1 MEIVHTI
8 KDLQAGLSAL
18 RAQGKKVG
26 LVPTMGALHAGH
38 ASLVKRCVAENDAAV
53 VSVFVNPTQF
63 NDKNDLEK
71 YQSISNYDII
81 RKRLGKRLMI
91 MNREEWISYYE
102 SINGHKP
109 SVLEVAKAE
118 KDGEIFVLYES
129 SNPSVIDDDSYT
141 SYNENTYTHKNTVR
155 KKIASVI
162 GMFFRCIWAV
172 LLGLFTVATWIF
184 SIALWIVGFLIHIVS
199 LTLSF
204 IFTFARFY

>member
-1 MEIVHTI
+1 
-8 KDLQAGLSAL
+8 
-18 RAQGKKVG
+18 
-26 LVPTMGALHAGH
+26 
-38 ASLVKRCVAENDAAV
+38 
-53 VSVFVNPTQF
+53 
-63 NDKNDLEK
+63 
-71 YQSISNYDII
+71 
-81 RKRLGKRLMI
+81 

-129 SNPSVIDDDSYT
+129 SNPSVIDDDS
-141 SYNENTYTHKNTVR
+141 YTHKNTVR

>member
-1 MEIVHTI
+1 
-8 KDLQAGLSAL
+8 
-18 RAQGKKVG
+18 
-26 LVPTMGALHAGH
+26 
-38 ASLVKRCVAENDAAV
+38 
-53 VSVFVNPTQF
+53 
-63 NDKNDLEK
+63 
-71 YQSISNYDII
+71 
-81 RKRLGKRLMI
+81 

-199 LTLSF
+199 LTLSPL
-204 IFTFARFY
+204 FTFGRYY